1 MAGSIGDFLL
11 LCLTFQ
17 GLVLSALLFY
27 SSKKIKSNYWLAAF
41 IFLISYCTLQT
52 DVLNSALPH
61 NFPWIYFVLPQ
72 LRLALG
78 PLLYF
83 YTRSLLLEKRQLT
96 RQDKLQF
103 LPLIIESGPQIA
115 FFFRFSGLLSITAIR
130 KWYYPLEQFVMNF
143 ETSVSGTLPFFGSFL
158 ICTIFCYRLVRENSS
173 GAELSPLKLRDLK
186 WLKTLLMVVFSI
198 TVIWFI
204 TIILSYSLLPQFI
217 SLLRY
222 VTILIAIGFA
232 YWLGMSAY
240 ARQFKMS
247 ANDVFDYNKAPK
259 KIYSILEAEKY
270 EQRLSALMATER
282 LYLNPSLKV
291 NILAEHME
299 ISEKQLSLLLNQHI
313 GKSFNDYINEYRVQ
327 AAKQKLTDGTCSKF
341 TIASIGLDCGFNSLA
356 TFQRCFKQFTGLTPS
371 QFQTIKITLKSPQI
385 VLKSRFE

>member
-52 DVLNSALPH
+52 DVLNSSLPH

-83 YTRSLLLEKRQLT
+83 YTRSLLSGKRQLT

-115 FFFRFSGLLSITAIR
+115 FVFRFSGLLSITAIG
-130 KWYYPLEQFVMNF
+130 KWYYPLEQFVMDF
-143 ETSVSGTLPFFGSFL
+143 EASASGTLPFFASFL
-158 ICTIFCYRLVRENSS
+158 IYTIFCYRLVRENST
-173 GAELSPLKLRDLK
+173 GGELSPFKLCDVK

-217 SLLRY
+217 YPLRY

-247 ANDVFDYNKAPK
+247 ANDVFDYNKAPR
-259 KIYSILEAEKY
+259 KIYFSIIEAEKY
-270 EQRLSALMATER
+270 EKRLSALMETKR
-282 LYLNPSLKV
+282 FYLNPSLKV

-299 ISEKQLSLLLNQHI
+299 ISEKQLSGLLNQHM

-371 QFQTIKITLKSPQI
+371 QFQNDSDQSPIAPNSTQI
-385 VLKSRFE
+385 QI